1 MGEAVFLDVCSYV
14 LLLVLVFGVSLA
26 FCLIF
31 SKDSCRF
38 CCRSFE
44 IILQVYLI
52 YWLHIWCSQ
61 FGSYVRP
68 IKRNYWVWSLGRELC
83 LLPSLKC

>member
-52 YWLHIWCSQ
+52 Y
-61 FGSYVRP
+61 
-68 IKRNYWVWSLGRELC
+68 
-83 LLPSLKC
+83 